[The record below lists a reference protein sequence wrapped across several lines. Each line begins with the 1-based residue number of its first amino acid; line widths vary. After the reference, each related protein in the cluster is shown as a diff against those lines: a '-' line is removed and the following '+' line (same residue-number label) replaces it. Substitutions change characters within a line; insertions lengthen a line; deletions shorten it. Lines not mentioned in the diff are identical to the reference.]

1 MLKRNSF
8 AALLEKGFSS
18 VKTFKPS
25 KISQSKV
32 SNNITTKFWLKEYL
46 MWLQLKF
53 ALCRLS
59 TIQKFKQSKARMS
72 KERGEEGGKMLLTF
86 LTDTLQ
92 VQVSRIP
99 VVALALILHIK
110 KNFFFQRTQFAC
122 TTSLQ
127 VDSICS
133 VLDAHTFR
141 TVHCNKTAQK
151 QTLVPFFVQWP
162 LHANSGPRPE

>member
-59 TIQKFKQSKARMS
+59 TIEKFKQSKARMS